1 MDFCKSTMA
10 TVTDTERRE
19 HSESRQGPRECD
31 TGPINVTARAR
42 ERETAR
48 ERERERE
55 RERIK
60 PEERKKDRRSIGQM
74 TSLLAFNGSDF
85 FSLYVC
91 VCVCVSG
98 PTATSLKAT

>member
-1 MDFCKSTMA
+1 MA

-55 RERIK
+55 NQTR
-60 PEERKKDRRSIGQM
+60 RKKEGPPIDRTDDVVVGVQWIR
-74 TSLLAFNGSDF
+74 FF
-85 FSLYVC
+85 FSLCVC
-91 VCVCVSG
+91 VCVCVCVCG